1 MQLNS
6 NKAELEQMFGHPS
19 TESKGQIIN
28 GLEGLPVTFPAVA
41 FASGL
46 QCN

>member
-28 GLEGLPVTFPAVA
+28 GLERLTFHVVA

>member
-19 TESKGQIIN
+19 TESKGQINN
-28 GLEGLPVTFPAVA
+28 GLEGLTFPAVA